1 MTLNNT
7 VHGRKEIR
15 NSHDVKKSVVKYRF
29 LIFTATVL
37 IVGGLIGALIGKNAA
52 KQPEPIQ
59 AETQVSKNDRIM
71 THVKQF
77 GTYDNRCFTTEIS
90 MDWGVGD
97 LDFTPLNCDMDEE
110 TQEFVFYLCE
120 GYNIDWTLVMAMIQ
134 HESDFDAECISSTN
148 DYGLMQINKCNH
160 EWLEDTLGVNDFLDS
175 KQNVRAGVFVLRK
188 LFEEYGDTNMV
199 LMSYN
204 MGSGGASRLWDE
216 GIYES
221 RYSKAVLEI
230 QKEFN
235 EQLEKGKD
243 GDQ

>member
-15 NSHDVKKSVVKYRF
+15 NSHDVKKSVVRYRL

-59 AETQVSKNDRIM
+59 AETQVSKNDQIM

-97 LDFTPLNCDMDEE
+97 LDFTPLDCGMDED
-110 TQEFVFYLCE
+110 TQKFVFYLCK
-120 GYNIDWTLVMAMIQ
+120 GYNIDWTLVMA
-134 HESDFDAECISSTN
+134 
-148 DYGLMQINKCNH
+148 L
-160 EWLEDTLGVNDFLDS
+160 
-175 KQNVRAGVFVLRK
+175 
-188 LFEEYGDTNMV
+188 
-199 LMSYN
+199 
-204 MGSGGASRLWDE
+204 
-216 GIYES
+216 
-221 RYSKAVLEI
+221 I
-230 QKEFN
+230 QKESSFKAN
-235 EQLEKGKD
+235 TVSST
-243 GDQ
+243 GDMVLCR

>member
-1 MTLNNT
+1 MT

-37 IVGGLIGALIGKNAA
+37 IVGGLIGALIVKNTA
-52 KQPEPIQ
+52 KQLEPIQ
-59 AETQVSKNDRIM
+59 SETQVSKNDKIM
-71 THVKQF
+71 THVKEF

-90 MDWGVGD
+90 MNWTVED
-97 LDFTPLNCDMDEE
+97 DFTPLDCKMDED

-120 GYNIDWTLVMAMIQ
+120 GYNIDWTLVMSVIQ
-134 HESDFDAECISSTN
+134 HESNFNEACVSSTH

-160 EWLEDTLGVNDFLDS
+160 EWLKDTLGVTDFLDS

-204 MGSGGASRLWDE
+204 MGSGGARRLWNE

-230 QKEFN
+230 QKGFN

-243 GDQ
+243 GDK